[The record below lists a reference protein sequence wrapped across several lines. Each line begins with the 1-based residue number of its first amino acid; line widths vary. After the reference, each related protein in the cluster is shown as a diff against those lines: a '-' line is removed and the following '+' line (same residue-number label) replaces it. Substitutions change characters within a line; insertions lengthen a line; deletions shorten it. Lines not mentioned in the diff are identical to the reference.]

1 MVYSRI
7 ITFLITLSFFL
18 FLPSTVLAKT
28 KVAVVGSSSYDA
40 GCNSSFGFVKKLRKS
55 LPDIEFDCFTKIGA
69 SASFF
74 LDQYNDNVKGKGYS
88 DIIVFGGLNG
98 LNNANGLKGT
108 QSNLSK
114 IFQSAEAEKV
124 RVIVTG
130 SQPFKGYSSWTTT
143 WGDNLKTN
151 NAWVATKPHGVD
163 VFVDIYPLV
172 DKNKDDALD
181 SEFDSGDHL
190 HMSGKGH
197 DILYNEVLKNAYSG
211 TPVAS
216 AGSGSTPATE
226 ISADEIKKIVQ
237 APQPRIKIPGLNFT
251 KPEDTQNLARKEIGL
266 DGKEGIYI
274 SIPFLGEYLGAV
286 YRLAVV
292 SASILAVIFIIIA
305 GFIWTTSAGSSQRI
319 DTAKKMIERS
329 LTGLIIAVS
338 SYVILFVINP
348 ELVKFKNL
356 KILYIPGEEM
366 YQIDKGELPGEI
378 GTAQPPSFTGY
389 DTIFQNYGNCLEGD
403 WRVLKAFAYVE
414 SGFNASVVNSL
425 GFTGLF
431 QTKEQYCRGTLKK
444 YPGGA
449 ADNCSNLKDPEVSTM
464 VGAGMLRSSINKI
477 KKKCPSVD
485 ADSLY
490 YFMYLGHHGGQGTLN
505 YVLGKT
511 CSYTDAYQ
519 YICQSWR
526 KDKSPCPETEE
537 NSGKKRTPMVIAKE
551 GDRGAKKVVALI
563 KGMGVTGGLVPEK
576 KDLCP
581 LDNQGLRFKK

>member
-1 MVYSRI
+1 MVYSRF

-55 LPDIEFDCFTKIGA
+55 LPDIEFDCFTKVGA

-98 LNNANGLKGT
+98 LNNDNGLKST

-130 SQPFKGYSSWTTT
+130 SQPFKGYSSWTNT

-163 VFVDIYPLV
+163 VFVDIYPFV

-211 TPVAS
+211 TPIAS

-338 SYVILFVINP
+338 SYVILFAINP
-348 ELVKFKNL
+348 DLVKFKNL
-356 KILYIPGEEM
+356 KILYIPG
-366 YQIDKGELPGEI
+366 DPLGDLV
-378 GTAQPPSFTGY
+378 Y
-389 DTIFQNYGNCLEGD
+389 DEGD
-403 WRVLKAFAYVE
+403 TNTPDDHTGKPFGSTVYDDTFKKFSVCSGMNWELYKAIAHHESGLNAGIMNKGGSSATGLFQCMDGKDHRTCKRVLKAVGWE
-414 SGFNASVVNSL
+414 N
-425 GFTGLF
+425 
-431 QTKEQYCRGTLKK
+431 KCDD
-444 YPGGA
+444 PG
-449 ADNCSNLKDPEVSTM
+449 LKDPEVNTAYATQIFKSNASTINGRCEKGSFEDKVFM
-464 VGAGMLRSSINKI
+464 LYFGHSSGPGALGAGITQWGCSISDWPKEGNWPEETRLKSIRGQKIYRGASYSYIQKIVTKI
-477 KKKCPSVD
+477 KGFDISAFEGPK
-485 ADSLY
+485 
-490 YFMYLGHHGGQGTLN
+490 N
-505 YVLGKT
+505 
-511 CSYTDAYQ
+511 
-519 YICQSWR
+519 
-526 KDKSPCPETEE
+526 KSE
-537 NSGKKRTPMVIAKE
+537 
-551 GDRGAKKVVALI
+551 
-563 KGMGVTGGLVPEK
+563 
-576 KDLCP
+576 CP
-581 LDNQGLRFKK
+581 LK